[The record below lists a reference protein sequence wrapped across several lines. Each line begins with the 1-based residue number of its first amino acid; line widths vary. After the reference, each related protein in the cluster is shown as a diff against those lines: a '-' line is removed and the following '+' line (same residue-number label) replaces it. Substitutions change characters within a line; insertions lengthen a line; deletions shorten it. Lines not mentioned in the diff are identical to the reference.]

1 MQRCRIL
8 NIFVYSD
15 ESGVLDKVHNST
27 YVFGGLVFLSKNDK
41 DLACRK
47 YSAAESC
54 VRKNG
59 GYSLE
64 AEVKASN
71 VKHKEKYSLYRAT
84 NRFYKFGAIINQD
97 RVLDS
102 IMQNKKSKQRFLDY
116 VYKIG
121 LKRLL
126 EKLIRERIINPSE
139 VENIYLYVDEHTT
152 ATNGIYELR
161 ETIEEEFK
169 VGMYNWNFRIFHP
182 PLFPN
187 LKGISLQYCNSAT
200 VTLVRAADVVANHIY
215 HDALAGKTYD
225 NTDFEQRNI
234 VVSYF
239 P

>member
-1 MQRCRIL
+1 M

-27 YVFGGLVFLSKNDK
+27 YVFGGIVFLSKNDK
-41 DLACRK
+41 DIACRK

-54 VRKNG
+54 VRKSG
-59 GYSLE
+59 GYPLD
-64 AEVKASN
+64 AEIKASN
-71 VKHKEKYSLYRAT
+71 VTHKEKYSLYRAT
-84 NRFYKFGAIINQD
+84 NRFYKFGAIIDQA
-97 RVLDS
+97 RVLDT
-102 IMQNKKSKQRFLDY
+102 IMKNKKSKQRFLDY
-116 VYKIG
+116 VYKIA

-126 EKLIRERIINPSE
+126 EKLIRDRVINPSE

-169 VGMYNWNFRIFHP
+169 VGMHNWNFRTFHP

-187 LKGISLQYCNSAT
+187 LKGISLEYCNSAT

-215 HDALAGKTYD
+215 HDMLVGKTYD